1 MPDRRLLIA
10 SRFLEQMKR
19 EAVTAAPNEC
29 CGLLIG
35 RRNPVS
41 IVTKLEPCANLH
53 PEPTRF
59 FTLDPARQITLLRA
73 LRDSAD
79 EMLLGHYHSHPTGPA
94 APSPRDLA
102 AANDAALI
110 WLVIDAKSL
119 EIGGFLPRED
129 PSGRIVAFDPLS
141 IIATPA

>member
-1 MPDRRLLIA
+1 MPDSRLLISSNFIAQIRHEA
-10 SRFLEQMKR
+10 SIAL
-19 EAVTAAPNEC
+19 PNEC

-41 IVTKLEPCANLH
+41 IVTRLEPCANLH
-53 PEPTRF
+53 PEPARF
-59 FTLDPARQITLLRA
+59 FTLDPARQITLLRE
-73 LRDSAD
+73 LRDKTD
-79 EMLLGHYHSHPTGPA
+79 QILLGHYHSHPTGPA

-110 WLVIDAKSL
+110 WLVINAQTG

-129 PSGRIVAFDPLS
+129 VSGRIVAFDSLS

>member
-1 MPDRRLLIA
+1 MPDRRLLI
-10 SRFLEQMKR
+10 SSHFLSQMKF
-19 EAVTAAPNEC
+19 AATAALPHES

-41 IVTKLEPCANLH
+41 IVTRIEPCSNLH
-53 PEPTRF
+53 PEPERF
-59 FTLDPARQITLLRA
+59 FTLDPARHIALLRE
-73 LRDSAD
+73 LRDSSD
-79 EMLLGHYHSHPTGPA
+79 QRLLGHYHSHPSGPA

-110 WLVIDAKSL
+110 WLVVDAQTG

-129 PSGRIVAFDPLS
+129 AAGQIVAFDPLS